1 MKKIFYL
8 IVLISIL
15 SSSTLV
21 SADVFNTASGVVYT
35 DIAYLQATFVNQ
47 NPSLADPG
55 GYVDLLFKVENRG
68 TKKAQNSTLEIL
80 PQYPFSLDPGVSA
93 VNSLGV
99 INGLQS
105 GDNAFLVRYKL
116 KVDKDA
122 VDGTNEIKLKY
133 SEGDGTA
140 YKIATFNVSIS
151 NPRTDFDVIFQG
163 SSTTSTSTGTSTSSE
178 TSTSSTTL
186 AIANIGANTA
196 QSVIV
201 RIPQQV
207 YFMVIGTSASIIGN
221 LNGGDYTP
229 VNFQIIPTDNSN
241 TSTSREKNLTVE
253 ISYTDTLG
261 IRRTIQKS
269 IPLNL
274 GTAAGTAGRFTQRSQ
289 QSSLSNSV
297 LYIGI
302 GVAGIVVIIVIIKIR
317 TRKKK

>member
-1 MKKIFYL
+1 MIA
-8 IVLISIL
+8 LISIL

-21 SADVFNTASGVVYT
+21 IADVFNTASGVVYT
-35 DIAYLQATFVNQ
+35 DIAYLQTSFVNQ
-47 NPSLADPG
+47 NPSYADPG

-105 GDNAFLVRYKL
+105 GDNEV
-116 KVDKDA
+116 
-122 VDGTNEIKLKY
+122 KLKY

-140 YKIATFNVSIS
+140 YKVATFNVSIS

-274 GTAAGTAGRFTQRSQ
+274 GTAVGTAGRFTQRSQ